1 VVIGGIGSVPGAI
14 LGASYFRGIDI
25 FLPPEWLFL
34 ASGAGALFV
43 LLVVPGGLGGL
54 LYRLRDLYL
63 RWVAD
68 RREIVVPSL
77 VADVRVEEPPVL
89 IEEQRQPEPA
99 AVPR

>member
-1 VVIGGIGSVPGAI
+1 
-14 LGASYFRGIDI
+14 
-25 FLPPEWLFL
+25 
-34 ASGAGALFV
+34 
-43 LLVVPGGLGGL
+43 
-54 LYRLRDLYL
+54 
-63 RWVAD
+63 VAD